1 MNITDLTDKHVEELK
16 KHLQVIDGKVFT
28 KKIQEHGKMPTPSG
42 KYVLT
47 GSTRTSVG
55 DERGGSNKYGK
66 HLSFVFSDKSKLCCK
81 SRELIWVFAKGMIPK
96 DKSVSPINGDK
107 FDDRLENLQLV
118 KRSKNGRPRG
128 ATDGKKRARRIDD
141 GYSRKDVT
149 NVEKLRGEGLHM
161 RDIGEKLGLSY
172 GQVQG
177 IVRQHLKPHMNIVEL
192 CSRETVMISDIES
205 LKNKCG
211 VYVISFQGERYSK
224 FYIGSSINIR
234 ERVKTHRKDME
245 SKKHY
250 NNDMNE
256 AYYVSYCKVRV
267 HVWQECNEQELLKIE
282 NDLINKYCKGS
293 LLNKW
298 SNVSKDDIQ
307 EYLDVAVTK
316 ITPDRYEETID
327 GCWLWKSKNKSGYGK
342 DMSITPKIRSKVWG
356 VISSPIKFLKPHR
369 VSYYKATGE
378 YPELVRHK
386 CGNRNCVNPD
396 HLECGSHSDNGK
408 DTHKNKWELFKHK
421 WKEYDGDLVKM
432 TEYFNYK
439 KNYTAAD
446 GRRYYGPIKQ
456 IAKKLGLI

>member
-1 MNITDLTDKHVEELK
+1 M
-16 KHLQVIDGKVFT
+16 
-28 KKIQEHGKMPTPSG
+28 
-42 KYVLT
+42 
-47 GSTRTSVG
+47 
-55 DERGGSNKYGK
+55 
-66 HLSFVFSDKSKLCCK
+66 
-81 SRELIWVFAKGMIPK
+81 
-96 DKSVSPINGDK
+96 
-107 FDDRLENLQLV
+107 
-118 KRSKNGRPRG
+118 
-128 ATDGKKRARRIDD
+128 
-141 GYSRKDVT
+141 
-149 NVEKLRGEGLHM
+149 
-161 RDIGEKLGLSY
+161 
-172 GQVQG
+172 
-177 IVRQHLKPHMNIVEL
+177 
-192 CSRETVMISDIES
+192 
-205 LKNKCG
+205 
-211 VYVISFQGERYSK
+211 
-224 FYIGSSINIR
+224 
-234 ERVKTHRKDME
+234 
-245 SKKHY
+245 
-250 NNDMNE
+250 
-256 AYYVSYCKVRV
+256 
-267 HVWQECNEQELLKIE
+267 
-282 NDLINKYCKGS
+282 
-293 LLNKW
+293 LNKW